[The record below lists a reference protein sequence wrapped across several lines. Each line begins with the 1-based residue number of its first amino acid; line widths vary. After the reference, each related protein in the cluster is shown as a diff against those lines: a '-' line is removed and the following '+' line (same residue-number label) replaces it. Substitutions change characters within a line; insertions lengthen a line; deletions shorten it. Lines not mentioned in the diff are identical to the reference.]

1 MPLLDLMWSMLWI
14 FLLFAWFWLVITIFI
29 DIFRS
34 DDLGGVAKALWLLFV
49 LLIPWLGVLVYVIVR
64 GQSMQDRQIKQAT
77 EAAKAQRAYIQE
89 VASPSGTADE
99 LAKLKGLHDQGVL
112 TDEEF
117 AAQKAKV
124 LG

>member
-34 DDLGGVAKALWLLFV
+34 DDLGGVAKALWILFV

-64 GQSMQDRQIKQAT
+64 GQSMQERQIKQAT
-77 EAAKAQRAYIQE
+77 DAAKAQRAYIQE
-89 VASPSGTADE
+89 VASSSTADE
-99 LAKLKGLHDQGVL
+99 LTKLKSLHDQGIL

-117 AAQKAKV
+117 AAQKAKA

>member
-34 DDLGGVAKALWLLFV
+34 DDLGGFAKAMWLLFV
-49 LLIPWLGVLVYVIVR
+49 LFLPWLGVLVYLIVR
-64 GQSMQDRQIKQAT
+64 GQSMQERQIKQAT
-77 EAAKAQRAYIQE
+77 DAAKAQRAYIQE
-89 VASPSGTADE
+89 DATSCTADE
-99 LAKLKGLHDQGVL
+99 LAKLTSLHDQGIL
-112 TDEEF
+112 TVEEF
-117 AAQKAKV
+117 AAQKAKP

>member
-1 MPLLDLMWSMLWI
+1 MLWI

-34 DDLGGVAKALWLLFV
+34 DDLGGFAKAMWLLFV
-49 LLIPWLGVLVYVIVR
+49 LFLPWLGVLVYLIVR
-64 GQSMQDRQIKQAT
+64 GQSMQERQIAQAAAT
-77 EAAKAQRAYIQE
+77 AKAQRAYIQE
-89 VASPSGTADE
+89 VATSSTADE
-99 LAKLKGLHDQGVL
+99 LAKLKSLHDQGIL

-117 AAQKAKV
+117 AAQKAKA